1 MSGFER
7 LEKAVEGQK
16 DVALRQTVDYLLS
29 RKDMEQKY
37 LNEEKTLGEMVDFI
51 HNKAKKHLKNGWTYI
66 TNEVVFAWA
75 IMYFALPNELL
86 KIDRNK
92 SVQNQ
97 IKTSQENKNNN
108 VISIEK
114 GKKIVEKKKKIEQ
127 LSLFGGVV

>member
-1 MSGFER
+1 
-7 LEKAVEGQK
+7 
-16 DVALRQTVDYLLS
+16 
-29 RKDMEQKY
+29 MEQKY
-37 LNEEKTLGEMVDFI
+37 LNEEKTLEEMVDFI

-75 IMYFALPNELL
+75 IMYFALPNKLL

-114 GKKIVEKKKKIEQ
+114 GKKIVEKKKTIEQ